1 MDTFEQFLNTTG
13 EIGFVKRISSS
24 IIFCDGLP
32 GAKLSEVV
40 VFENGEVGQVFSTDR
55 NLVEI
60 IVLSKGYIKVGTKV
74 ARTGQTLKIN
84 IGSHLFGSV
93 MSPKDM
99 ITFEKTNEI
108 ENRIIESEP
117 PGIDRRKNINRSFE
131 TGVAIV
137 DLMLPL
143 GKGQR
148 ELVIGDRK
156 TNKTQFILQSILT
169 QAQKGTVCVYAAIA
183 KKRTDVILFNKFVKD
198 KNIADKIIT
207 IASYPDD
214 PSGLIYLTPYVAMTI
229 AEYFRDKGQDVYVT
243 FDDLT
248 AHAKY
253 YREISLLAGRF
264 PGRNSYPGDIFYL
277 HSRLLERAG
286 NFIIQGAKGM
296 TGEAS
301 ITCMPI
307 AEMVM
312 GDFSGYIQTNLM
324 AMTDGHLYFDRD
336 YFNQG
341 KRPPINPF
349 LSVTRVGRQ
358 AQTPLLRELSRKLT
372 SFMVS
377 YEKMKEFMHFGAE
390 LSEESQKMLL
400 LGDKISG
407 IFEQASISPRPYSLS
422 ILMFTTVWA
431 GYWQEKDVNGLKLE
445 LRKLTNLFMSN
456 EQFRKESENVILNS
470 PSFNHLVDSMK
481 SSQSNIIQL
490 LAEIK

>member
-1 MDTFEQFLNTTG
+1 
-13 EIGFVKRISSS
+13 
-24 IIFCDGLP
+24 
-32 GAKLSEVV
+32 
-40 VFENGEVGQVFSTDR
+40 
-55 NLVEI
+55 
-60 IVLSKGYIKVGTKV
+60 
-74 ARTGQTLKIN
+74 
-84 IGSHLFGSV
+84 
-93 MSPKDM
+93 
-99 ITFEKTNEI
+99 
-108 ENRIIESEP
+108 
-117 PGIDRRKNINRSFE
+117 
-131 TGVAIV
+131 
-137 DLMLPL
+137 
-143 GKGQR
+143 
-148 ELVIGDRK
+148 
-156 TNKTQFILQSILT
+156 
-169 QAQKGTVCVYAAIA
+169 
-183 KKRTDVILFNKFVKD
+183 
-198 KNIADKIIT
+198 
-207 IASYPDD
+207 
-214 PSGLIYLTPYVAMTI
+214 
-229 AEYFRDKGQDVYVT
+229 
-243 FDDLT
+243 
-248 AHAKY
+248 
-253 YREISLLAGRF
+253 F

>member
-1 MDTFEQFLNTTG
+1 MDFEIFLNATG
-13 EIGFVKRISSS
+13 EIGYVRRISST
-24 IIFCDGLP
+24 IVFCDGLP

-40 VFENGEVGQVFSTDR
+40 IFENGEVGQVFSTNKDSI
-55 NLVEI
+55 EI

-74 ARTGQTLKIN
+74 ARTGQTFKIN
-84 IGSHLFGSV
+84 IGEHLFGNV
-93 MSPKDM
+93 ISPTDL
-99 ITFEKTNEI
+99 ITFEEDGKSTG
-108 ENRIIESEP
+108 RTIESEP
-117 PGIDRRKNINRSFE
+117 LGIDRRKNISKPFE
-131 TGVAIV
+131 TGVTLV

-143 GKGQR
+143 GMGQR

-156 TNKTQFILQSILT
+156 TNKTQFIFQSILT
-169 QAQKGTVCVYAAIA
+169 QAQKGTICVYAAIA
-183 KKRTDVILFNKFVKD
+183 KKRTDVILFNKFTKD
-198 KNIADKIIT
+198 NKIDGKIIT
-207 IASYPDD
+207 VASYADD
-214 PSGLIYLTPYVAMTI
+214 PSGLIYLTPYIAMTI
-229 AEYFRDKGQDVYVT
+229 AEYFRDRGEDVYLCL
-243 FDDLT
+243 DDLT

-286 NFIIQGAKGM
+286 NFLIKGSDGKI
-296 TGEAS
+296 GEAS

-312 GDFSGYIQTNLM
+312 SDFSGYIQTNLM

-358 AQTPLLRELSRKLT
+358 AQTPLLRELSRKIT

-390 LSEESQKMLL
+390 LSEESQKMLIT
-400 LGDKISG
+400 GDKISS
-407 IFEQASISPRPYSLS
+407 IFEQSSIFPRPYSLS
-422 ILMFTTVWA
+422 ILMFTAVWA
-431 GYWQEKDVNGLKLE
+431 GYWQEKDINGLKIE
-445 LRKLTNLFMSN
+445 LRKLSNLYMVN
-456 EQFRKESENVILNS
+456 EEFRKQAESTIHNS

-481 SSQSNIIQL
+481 SSQSNILQM